1 MGKDENGL
9 STEDLIALYDQRV
22 QDQSAIIFA
31 LVGKFGGEV
40 TLTEEDLEVYSEF
53 NTVSASGNEDQSL
66 TLKLTH
72 EDKSVIT

>member
-1 MGKDENGL
+1 MEKDENGL